1 MERGCVRSTSRSGSS
16 EACVLGAFHRLC
28 AFERAAAGPS
38 DTAAVRWKMRPTGPA
53 NSGAVAERVPPKPAA
68 HHLHGSRCS
77 H

>member
-38 DTAAVRWKMRPTGPA
+38 DTAAVRWQCQA
-53 NSGAVAERVPPKPAA
+53 NSVVRPNFVAYATKFGPPHGARP
-68 HHLHGSRCS
+68 
-77 H
+77 